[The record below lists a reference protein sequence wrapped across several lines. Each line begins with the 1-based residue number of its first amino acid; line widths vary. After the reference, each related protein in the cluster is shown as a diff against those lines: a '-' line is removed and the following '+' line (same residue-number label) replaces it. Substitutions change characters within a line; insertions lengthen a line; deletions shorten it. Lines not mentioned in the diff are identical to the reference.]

1 MSLAENLLN
10 SLPTENISED
20 YSINE
25 EEHIVIDNTRK
36 ITVPA
41 KLKTIAVTGDKD
53 VETVM
58 IDCVRYWDNH
68 DLSEF
73 AIFLNYMLPNG
84 ETGTYVPYGVSRTDE
99 YFTLEW
105 IIGSEFT
112 KYSGA
117 LQFLITARKV
127 NENNLL
133 VYQWSSLLNR
143 DMNIQLGLEVTE
155 PPEEELTTDVV
166 TQILQSLNTKLSYT
180 NIAHST
186 GNSDYLI
193 MSQRATTEELNKR
206 ANAIIGKKSGTM
218 VSMDDVAESGNVL
231 ANLRSKNLIA
241 PNELYYAGCSVTRA
255 GVTFTVNDDLSI
267 HVKGSSTSVGD
278 SWFSF
283 TNFDIQA
290 IDCSTGTYTVS
301 QKIDG
306 IVTNTDGR
314 LTVEGKFIN
323 SDKTEISNCDINYD
337 TTGSKNKVVT
347 INQPLRYVG
356 SIYLTPGIEVDC
368 TIYLQLEK
376 DSTAT
381 PYTPYV
387 ADDTAVTVKSC
398 GKNLFGCY
406 GSSVYGGYTVA
417 TFDGSHVSVNIPNSF
432 EFFYGYETIRPYTT
446 QYLPAGTYRVSWH
459 NRKVPPIEKEY
470 GVIVQTYSL
479 DSNDIQTL
487 LVESSVKQYTE
498 YTFTLSK
505 ASKIYT
511 SFYLINNTAENLDA
525 EFDLMLTPISVDVE
539 FEPYIEGET
548 IETTMGSE
556 DSNVLSPIAPNMT
569 ITTDN
574 NGVILDVEYNRD
586 SNIVIE
592 KLTQA
597 IISLGGN
604 I

>member
-20 YSINE
+20 YSTNE

-133 VYQWSSLLNR
+133 VYQWSSLLNS

-186 GNSDYLI
+186 GNSDDLI
-193 MSQRATTEELNKR
+193 MSQRATTEELNRR
-206 ANAIIGKKSGTM
+206 ADAIIGTKSGTM
-218 VSMDDVAESGNVL
+218 VSMDDVAESGDVFV
-231 ANLRSKNLIA
+231 NLRSKNLIPYPYNLFTEEKTENGITFTPQA
-241 PNELYYAGCSVTRA
+241 DGGILLNGTSTDVTWCYISNELPKLG
-255 GVTFTVNDDLSI
+255 FTVYPWDNKGYVASELTGGGLYYDDGVI
-267 HVKGSSTSVGD
+267 
-278 SWFSF
+278 W
-283 TNFDIQA
+283 I
-290 IDCSTGTYTVS
+290 
-301 QKIDG
+301 KIDQG
-306 IVTNTDGR
+306 STYDNYVFYPQFEKG
-314 LTVEGKFIN
+314 TV
-323 SDKTEISNCDINYD
+323 
-337 TTGSKNKVVT
+337 
-347 INQPLRYVG
+347 
-356 SIYLTPGIEVDC
+356 
-368 TIYLQLEK
+368 
-376 DSTAT
+376 AT

-398 GKNLFGCY
+398 GKNLIAPNDSYYAGRSVTRAGVTFTINDDLSIHVK
-406 GSSVYGGYTVA
+406 GSSTSVGNSWFNFAQWQTSAIDCAAGVYTVSQKVDGIVTNTDGRLTVEGHFVNGDGTEIANCDVTYYTIGSQNKVVTIDQPLRYTGAIYVAPGIEVDCTVYLQLEKGTVA
-417 TFDGSHVSVNIPNSF
+417 T
-432 EFFYGYETIRPYTT
+432 
-446 QYLPAGTYRVSWH
+446 LW
-459 NRKVPPIEKEY
+459 
-470 GVIVQTYSL
+470 
-479 DSNDIQTL
+479 
-487 LVESSVKQYTE
+487 
-498 YTFTLSK
+498 
-505 ASKIYT
+505 
-511 SFYLINNTAENLDA
+511 
-525 EFDLMLTPISVDVE
+525 
-539 FEPYIEGET
+539 EPYIEGET
-548 IETTMGSE
+548 IEVTMGS
-556 DSNVLSPIAPNMT
+556 DNINVLSPIAPNMT

-574 NGVILDVEYNRD
+574 DGVVVDVEYNRD
-586 SNIVIE
+586 INIVIE